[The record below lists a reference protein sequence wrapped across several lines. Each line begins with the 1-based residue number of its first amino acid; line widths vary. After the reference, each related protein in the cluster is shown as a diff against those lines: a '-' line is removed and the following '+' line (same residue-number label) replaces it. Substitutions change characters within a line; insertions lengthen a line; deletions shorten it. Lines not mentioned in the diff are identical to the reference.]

1 MKFLVLWELE
11 LARLST
17 PMVAAVMRMPEY
29 ARGLARQGK
38 LERRYHVVGR
48 HGGAWLYEVDSNE
61 ELERLLAA
69 APVYNFARH
78 EVLAL
83 AEMEGPQ
90 EIVQPGEVEK
100 PAPRQQR
107 ARR

>member
-17 PMVAAVMRMPEY
+17 AMVAAVMRMPAH
-29 ARGLARQGK
+29 ARELAQKGK

-48 HGGAWLYEVDSNE
+48 HGGAWIYDVGSNE

-69 APVYNFARH
+69 APVYNFARYD
-78 EVLAL
+78 VLAL
-83 AEMEGPQ
+83 ADRESPE
-90 EIVQPGEVEK
+90 EIVQSE
-100 PAPRQQR
+100 APQP
-107 ARR
+107 ARRRKRP